1 MADTDFSNFPQEL
14 FWTYPDLEPLYQAAR
29 SYLEINQRID
39 LLNAR
44 VEVSSVWHLRS
55 SCADALRILQ
65 VLQDMLTL
73 LKESVNSSHGE
84 HLETIVIVLIGVEI
98 ILGILTILVDV
109 FAG

>member
-1 MADTDFSNFPQEL
+1 MEQEL

-44 VEVSSVWHLRS
+44 VEASIRFLVLRYT
-55 SCADALRILQ
+55 ANIMHVYQ

>member
-1 MADTDFSNFPQEL
+1 
-14 FWTYPDLEPLYQAAR
+14 
-29 SYLEINQRID
+29 LEINQRID

-44 VEVSSVWHLRS
+44 VEVSPFYHFVIPVLTL
-55 SCADALRILQ
+55 CGFQ

-98 ILGILTILVDV
+98 ILGILTIVVDC

>member
-1 MADTDFSNFPQEL
+1 M
-14 FWTYPDLEPLYQAAR
+14 
-29 SYLEINQRID
+29 
-39 LLNAR
+39 
-44 VEVSSVWHLRS
+44 EVSPFYHFVIPVLTP
-55 SCADALRILQ
+55 CGFQ

>member
-1 MADTDFSNFPQEL
+1 MTICFI
-14 FWTYPDLEPLYQAAR
+14 TR
-29 SYLEINQRID
+29 
-39 LLNAR
+39 
-44 VEVSSVWHLRS
+44 
-55 SCADALRILQ
+55 Q

-98 ILGILTILVDV
+98 ILGILTIVVDC